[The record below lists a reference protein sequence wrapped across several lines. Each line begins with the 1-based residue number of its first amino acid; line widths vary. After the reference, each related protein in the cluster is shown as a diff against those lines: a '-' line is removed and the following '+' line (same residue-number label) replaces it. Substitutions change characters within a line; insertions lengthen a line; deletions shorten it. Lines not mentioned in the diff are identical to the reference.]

1 MANYIESAEINIL
14 NGLFAGSVT
23 LSSRLNFISG
33 ENGTLK
39 TKFLQALREGKGKLH
54 EPGQPCRIQAISP
67 KRNAERRTF
76 QAIFQQFRKTNMK
89 LEALINQRKINDQT
103 FDNYPSLGD
112 LYYVVYDDL
121 CKDGGNQIE
130 KMAETAR
137 QFNTVIK
144 SLFEHYELISE
155 WNSQEGR
162 PTIELLKNESNRVP
176 LEGLSLGEQEMLS
189 LVANFYT
196 SRDRYDVFLVDEPE
210 VHLNWHLEESLF
222 QYLDDFCEIH
232 KKQMVVVT
240 HSRAV
245 FKERFLPKTQFF
257 TWTQEG
263 AVACGRSLTR
273 EQQTRI
279 AGDAIEIVRLG
290 DFSKTTF
297 FVEDQAHEEVIRAI
311 ADVLNADVSVSR
323 CGNSPNVRSLYR
335 QAQRQSGWGNTFYL
349 EDGDNEGN
357 PFPSDPNFVHLS
369 KYCIENYL
377 LDWHVASEITGKTEQ
392 ELRQIILT
400 AIMARRAA
408 IFQKNKFVEFLADL
422 LTIEHITEEHVA
434 KLDASVIMSDY
445 LDKVGMASADYT
457 QAYVRQCQEGGSL
470 DSSLPKQVVEI
481 IKRSCKNELRTESAL
496 GRP

>member
-1 MANYIESAEINIL
+1 MANYIESADVNIL
-14 NGLFAGSVT
+14 NGLFVESVT

-33 ENGTLK
+33 ENGTFK
-39 TKFLQALREGKGKLH
+39 TKFLQHLKGGQVKLH

-76 QAIFQQFRKTNMK
+76 QAIFQQFRQKNMK
-89 LEALINQRKINDQT
+89 LEALINERSINDQT

-112 LYYVVYDDL
+112 LFYVVYDDL
-121 CKDGGNQIE
+121 CKDGGNQKE

-137 QFNTVIK
+137 QFNTVIQ
-144 SLFEHYELISE
+144 SLFGHYELISE

-162 PTIELLKNESNRVP
+162 PTMELLKNKSNRVP
-176 LEGLSLGEQEMLS
+176 LEGLSLGEQEILS

-210 VHLNWHLEESLF
+210 VHLNWHLEEALF
-222 QYLDDFCEIH
+222 QYLDDFCETH

-245 FKERFLPKTQFF
+245 FKERFLP
-257 TWTQEG
+257 
-263 AVACGRSLTR
+263 
-273 EQQTRI
+273 
-279 AGDAIEIVRLG
+279 
-290 DFSKTTF
+290 
-297 FVEDQAHEEVIRAI
+297 FVEDQAHEEVIRVI
-311 ADVLNADVSVSR
+311 ADVLSVDVSVSK
-323 CGNSPNVRSLYR
+323 CGNSANVRSLYR
-335 QAQRQSGWGNTFYL
+335 QSQKQSGWGNTFYL

-377 LDWHVASEITGKTEQ
+377 LDCHVAAKITGKTEQ

-400 AIMARRAA
+400 AIVANRAA
-408 IFQKNKFVEFLADL
+408 ILQKNKFFEFLVDSLA
-422 LTIEHITEEHVA
+422 IEHITEERVA

-445 LDKVGMASADYT
+445 LDKVGMAFVEYT

-470 DSSLPKQVVEI
+470 HSSLPKQVVEI
-481 IKRSCKNELRTESAL
+481 IERSCK
-496 GRP
+496 

>member
-1 MANYIESAEINIL
+1 MANYIESAEVNIL
-14 NGLFAGSVT
+14 NGLFAGSVA

-39 TKFLQALREGKGKLH
+39 TKFLQALREGQGKLH

-76 QAIFQQFRKTNMK
+76 QTIFQQFRQKNMK

-137 QFNTVIK
+137 QFSTVIQ
-144 SLFEHYELISE
+144 SLFGHYELVSE

-162 PTIELLKNESNRVP
+162 PTIEILKNKSNRVP

-210 VHLNWHLEESLF
+210 VHLNWHLEEALF
-222 QYLDDFCEIH
+222 QYLDDFCETH

-263 AVACGRSLTR
+263 AVVCGTSLTR
-273 EQQTRI
+273 EQRIRI

-297 FVEDQAHEEVIRAI
+297 FVEDEGHEEVIGAI
-311 ADVLNADVSVSR
+311 ADVLGADVSVSK
-323 CGNSPNVRSLYR
+323 CGNSANVRSLYR
-335 QAQRQSGWGNTFYL
+335 HSQRDNGWGNTFYL

-377 LDWHVASEITGKTEQ
+377 LDYHVASKITDKTEQ
-392 ELRQIILT
+392 ELRQIILA
-400 AIMARRAA
+400 AIMANRTT
-408 IFQKNKFVEFLADL
+408 IFRKNRFIEFLADS
-422 LTIEHITEEHVA
+422 LTTEHITEERVS

-445 LDKVGMASADYT
+445 LNRVGMTFADYT
-457 QAYVRQCQEGGSL
+457 KAYVRQCQDDGSL
-470 DSSLPKQVVEI
+470 HSSLPKQVVEI
-481 IKRSCKNELRTESAL
+481 IEQSCK
-496 GRP
+496 